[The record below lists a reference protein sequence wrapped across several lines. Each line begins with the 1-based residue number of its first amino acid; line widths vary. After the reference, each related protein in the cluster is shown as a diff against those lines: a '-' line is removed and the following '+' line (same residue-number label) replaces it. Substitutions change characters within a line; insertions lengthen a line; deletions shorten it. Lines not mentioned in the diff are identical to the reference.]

1 MCGDAYLALHEN
13 ANLLIAL
20 FTMMLSTGI
29 PELQSMDDISYLRQ
43 TLQVEKTRN
52 EALKYFETQLDEA
65 HGGAWSTKIDW
76 FFHCVKHSSKT

>member
-1 MCGDAYLALHEN
+1 
-13 ANLLIAL
+13 
-20 FTMMLSTGI
+20 MMLSTGI

-43 TLQVEKTRN
+43 TLQVEKSRN

-65 HGGAWSTKIDW
+65 HGGAWSTKLDW